1 MITKKQFSEIQIKKF
16 CYKNNTTR
24 DVLGDGWIY
33 NSSTLAVCM
42 EYLNMLKSEEAKEYV
57 QSRDGIMYTY
67 WDEDKS
73 EVCVLSVRELLNLL
87 PE

>member
-1 MITKKQFSEIQIKKF
+1 
-16 CYKNNTTR
+16 
-24 DVLGDGWIY
+24 
-33 NSSTLAVCM
+33 M

>member
-1 MITKKQFSEIQIKKF
+1 MITKKQFCEIQIKKF
-16 CYKNNTTR
+16 CYKNNTTK

-57 QSRDGIMYTY
+57 QSRDGIIYTY

-73 EVCVLSVRELLNLL
+73 KVCILSAREFLNLL